1 VFLIKHWC
9 FFLLFFYNWHLQGIQ
24 KLTFFA
30 PQMKRIIS
38 ILLILVTALYVLP
51 VSDGFIAD
59 IETNCKCVDKTAYD
73 GMDGKKDNG
82 KEFMSTGLI
91 LNPSKN
97 SKVPVAML
105 SFPCALH
112 VHFTIE
118 TPPPDKA

>member
-1 VFLIKHWC
+1 
-9 FFLLFFYNWHLQGIQ
+9 
-24 KLTFFA
+24 
-30 PQMKRIIS
+30 MKRIIS

-73 GMDGKKDNG
+73 GMDGK
-82 KEFMSTGLI
+82 EFMSTGLI

>member
-1 VFLIKHWC
+1 MK
-9 FFLLFFYNWHLQGIQ
+9 GI
-24 KLTFFA
+24 A
-30 PQMKRIIS
+30 S

-51 VSDGFIAD
+51 VSNGVMAD

-73 GMDGKKDNG
+73 GQDGKKDNG

-91 LNPSKN
+91 LNLSKN
-97 SKVPVAML
+97 NSASVAIL
-105 SFPCALH
+105 SLSSVLP